1 MTPPLFLV
9 GIGAGLA
16 SALLYASAASGSL
29 LAIVLFD
36 VAPLPVLLAGLGWR
50 HHAGLIAAIT
60 AALALGVALG
70 PTGGVFYA
78 VAVGLPAWWL
88 AYLALLARPGAAEG
102 QSEWY
107 PVGRLVLWCA
117 AIGAILVT
125 LSIPLVATSL
135 EEYRA
140 ALRSAFERIF
150 QSAPA
155 GAPGLPQGENQAA
168 VVDLLVVLLPIVGA
182 ALWTIS
188 TLLNLWLAGRIT
200 RASGRLVRP
209 WPDIRAMTFPPKA
222 TLAFVAATAASLL
235 PGLAGLVAELF
246 AATLMVAFALLG
258 LAVVHVATAANPAR
272 GFILFGVYALLM
284 IQPWV
289 AVFLA
294 VLGLAEQTI
303 GVRRRF
309 GPPPGPPT
317 PTATVPKP

>member
-1 MTPPLFLV
+1 VPLSLILV
-9 GIGAGLA
+9 GVGAGLA

-29 LAIVLFD
+29 LAIVLFY

-50 HHAGLIAAIT
+50 HHAGLIAAVT
-60 AALALGVALG
+60 AALALGVALA
-70 PTGGVFYA
+70 PIGGVFHA
-78 VAVGLPAWWL
+78 VAVGLPSWWL
-88 AYLALLARPGAAEG
+88 AYLALLARPGATEG

-107 PVGRLVLWCA
+107 PVGRLVLWSA

-125 LSIPLVATSL
+125 LSVPMIGTSL
-135 EEYRA
+135 EEYRGT
-140 ALRSAFERIF
+140 LRAAFERIF
-150 QSAPA
+150 QSAAA
-155 GAPGLPQGENQAA
+155 GAPDLPRGQNQAA
-168 VVDLLVVLLPIVGA
+168 VIDLLVVLLPIVAA
-182 ALWTIS
+182 ALWTVS
-188 TLLNLWLAGRIT
+188 TLLNLWLACRIT

-209 WPDIRAMTFPPKA
+209 WPDIRAMTFPAKA
-222 TLAFVAATAASLL
+222 TLAFVATTAASLL

-258 LAVVHVATAANPAR
+258 LAVIHVTTAANPAR

-289 AVFLA
+289 AAFLA
-294 VLGLAEQTI
+294 ILGLAEQTI

-309 GPPPGPPT
+309 GPPPGPPS